1 MISKKLKQIRDAIGI
16 WVVIF
21 AIHVTGRWIRLL
33 TYNQFYLDH
42 LEAQKQPYILA
53 SWHQNTFFAN
63 WILRNKKLNALVS
76 GSKDGNFAQSV
87 MHHFGF
93 QFSRGSSSKGGTL
106 ALQNMSNHLKEGVSA
121 AITPDGPRGPKYK
134 VQPGVVILSR
144 MSGVPIIPWHFEA
157 SSQWILKS
165 WDQHKIP
172 KPYSYVISEYGSPIY
187 VPQEMTSK
195 EEVAEYCL
203 LVEKQMNLLQ
213 ERVRRKIEMLAI

>member
-87 MHHFGF
+87 IHHFGF
-93 QFSRGSSSKGGTL
+93 QFSRGSSYKGGII
-106 ALQNMSNHLKEGVSA
+106 ALPNKSNILKEGVST
-121 AITPDGPRGPKYK
+121 AITPQDPRSTK
-134 VQPGVVILSR
+134 
-144 MSGVPIIPWHFEA
+144 
-157 SSQWILKS
+157 
-165 WDQHKIP
+165 
-172 KPYSYVISEYGSPIY
+172 
-187 VPQEMTSK
+187 
-195 EEVAEYCL
+195 
-203 LVEKQMNLLQ
+203 
-213 ERVRRKIEMLAI
+213 